1 MVWLPFASA
10 SWSLLGSAWQH
21 RHRVQDLPGSLSETQ
36 VAEELGLGK
45 VAARPHRVQPVSATT
60 GAGVADGLQWLVS
73 AVKASPRL
81 SLLRRK
87 MRSV

>member
-1 MVWLPFASA
+1 MSYCGFWLTGAK
-10 SWSLLGSAWQH
+10 L
-21 RHRVQDLPGSLSETQ
+21 QDLPSSMSEVE

-45 VAARPHRVQPVSATT
+45 VSARPHRVQPVSATT
-60 GAGVADGLQWLVS
+60 GDGIASGLQWIVA

-87 MRSV
+87 MRGA